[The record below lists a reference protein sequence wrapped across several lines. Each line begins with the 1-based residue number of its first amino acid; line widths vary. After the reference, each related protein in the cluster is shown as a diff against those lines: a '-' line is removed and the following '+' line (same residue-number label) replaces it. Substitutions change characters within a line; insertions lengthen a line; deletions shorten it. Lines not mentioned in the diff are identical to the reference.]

1 MKKKD
6 IEKFTKALTA
16 KIKSELDYYNFEF
29 TSACETWLNSLVDYF
44 ISIGDYKNSKDIK
57 EFTTNII
64 DNTEEMAEDYDLDW
78 PNVSES
84 AAIVGQALKDDS
96 SHFMYITEA
105 LGYSMSPDDCFKA
118 EWFWEGSIRPTIIE
132 FITEYEEQ

>member
-1 MKKKD
+1 M
-6 IEKFTKALTA
+6 I
-16 KIKSELDYYNFEF
+16 Y
-29 TSACETWLNSLVDYF
+29 
-44 ISIGDYKNSKDIK
+44 
-57 EFTTNII
+57 
-64 DNTEEMAEDYDLDW
+64 W

-118 EWFWEGSIRPTIIE
+118 EWFWEGSIRPSIIE
-132 FITEYEEQ
+132 FITNYEEQ